1 MGIKIMN
8 DLIEEIEVTTNE
20 YIDLKLETEMKEA
33 KMWLETDWAVAL
45 NKAKPTQ
52 KDKEYYIK
60 QQLNGDKKALEH
72 IRAIIDS
79 LKRKYEVKLLEYKFS
94 LEGKEGA

>member
-1 MGIKIMN
+1 MN
-8 DLIEEIEVTTNE
+8 DLIEEIEITTNQ
-20 YIDLKLETEMKEA
+20 YIDLKWKIESEES
-33 KMWLETDWAVAL
+33 KMWLETDWAVVL

-60 QQLNGDKKALEH
+60 QQLNGDKKELEF

-79 LKRKYEVKLLEYKFS
+79 LKRKYEVKLLEYRIS

>member
-1 MGIKIMN
+1 MN
-8 DLIEEIEVTTNE
+8 DLIEEIEVTTNQ
-20 YIDLKLETEMKEA
+20 YVDLKWRIELEES
-33 KMWLETDWAVAL
+33 KMWLETDWVAVL

-60 QQLNGDKKALEH
+60 QQLNGDKKELEF

-94 LEGKEGA
+94 LEGKDGEL